1 MFNAPDYEL
10 TYERTCE
17 RLVMTSI
24 ECKKNVNVLRLL

>member
-10 TYERTCE
+10 TYERTRE